1 MSATVDGPI
10 GLFDSGVGGL
20 TVARALADR
29 LPGERLLYFGDTA
42 HLPYGDKSPEAIR
55 GYSLAIAQHLVD
67 LGAKAIVV
75 SCNSA
80 SSVAYDALVDALSVP
95 VFNVID
101 PVVAEVARL
110 GVQRVGIWGTK
121 ATIKSGVFPAK
132 LAAQAPDAAVRAWA
146 TPLLVPVIEENILQG
161 PILDAVIDGY
171 ARPTEAEDVDALVLA
186 CTHYPIVAAQIGQRM
201 GSDVALLSTPQIVAE
216 HVALALKAQ
225 GLLRDAEVPVDSH
238 QFVVSDYTPG
248 FEAIAQQFFGEAI
261 ALRED
266 HLWG

>member
-1 MSATVDGPI
+1 MPASVDGPI

-55 GYSLAIAQHLVD
+55 CYSLAIAQHLVD

-75 SCNSA
+75 ACNSA
-80 SSVAYDALVDALSVP
+80 SSVAYDALVAAMDVP

-110 GVQRVGIWGTK
+110 GVDSVGIWGTK
-121 ATIKSGVFPAK
+121 ATVKSGVFPAK
-132 LAAQAPDAAVRAWA
+132 LAVSAPHARVQAWA
-146 TPLLVPVIEENILQG
+146 TPLLVPVIEENILDG
-161 PILDAVIDGY
+161 PILEAVVDGY
-171 ARPTEAEDVDALVLA
+171 AGPTEAAHVDALVLA
-186 CTHYPIVAAQIGQRM
+186 CTHYPIVAKQIGARM
-201 GSDVALLSTPQIVAE
+201 GPDVALLSTPQIVAE
-216 HVALALKAQ
+216 HVARQLGELK
-225 GLLRDAEVPVDSH
+225 LLRSTAAPSMPH
-238 QFVVSDYTPG
+238 QFVVSDYTPA

-261 ALRED
+261 SLRED
-266 HLWG
+266 HLWA

>member
-1 MSATVDGPI
+1 MPAPVDGPI

-55 GYSLAIAQHLVD
+55 GYSLAIAKHLVD

-75 SCNSA
+75 ACNSA
-80 SSVAYDALVDALSVP
+80 SSVAYDALVEAMDVP

-101 PVVAEVARL
+101 PVVAEVAHL
-110 GVQRVGIWGTK
+110 GVESVGIWGTK

-132 LAAQAPDAAVRAWA
+132 LAQAAPSAAVSAWA

-161 PILDAVIDGY
+161 PILEAVIDGY
-171 ARPTEAEDVDALVLA
+171 AQPTEAAHVDALVLA
-186 CTHYPIVAAQIGQRM
+186 CTHYPIVAKQIGARL
-201 GSDVALLSTPQIVAE
+201 GPNVALLSTPQIVAE
-216 HVALALKAQ
+216 HVASALAQ
-225 GLLRDAEVPVDSH
+225 RGLLSAAAAAAPH
-238 QFVVSDYTPG
+238 QFMVSDYTPA

>member
-75 SCNSA
+75 ACNSA
-80 SSVAYDALVDALSVP
+80 SSVAYEALVAAMSVP

-110 GVQRVGIWGTK
+110 GVDRVGIWGTK

-132 LAAQAPDAAVRAWA
+132 LKASAPGATVRAWA

-186 CTHYPIVAAQIGQRM
+186 CTHYPIVAAQIGQRL
-201 GSDVALLSTPQIVAE
+201 GQIGGVKRN
-216 HVALALKAQ
+216 L
-225 GLLRDAEVPVDSH
+225 
-238 QFVVSDYTPG
+238 
-248 FEAIAQQFFGEAI
+248 AQQLPATGRTVQQADRVISEVEGESWFHVTGLAQEEG
-261 ALRED
+261 LRE
-266 HLWG
+266 HSPE

>member
-1 MSATVDGPI
+1 MPTHVDGPI

-55 GYSLAIAQHLVD
+55 GYSLAIAQHLVE
-67 LGAKAIVV
+67 LGAKSIVIA
-75 SCNSA
+75 CNSA
-80 SSVAYDALVDALSVP
+80 SSVAYDALVDAMSVP

-101 PVVAEVARL
+101 PVVSEVARL
-110 GVQRVGIWGTK
+110 GAHRVGIWGTK

-132 LAAQAPDAAVRAWA
+132 IAVQAPDAAVRTWA
-146 TPLLVPVIEENILQG
+146 TPLLVPVIEENILHG

-171 ARPTEAEDVDALVLA
+171 ARPTESENVDALVLA
-186 CTHYPIVAAQIGQRM
+186 CTHYPIVANQIGQRM
-201 GSDVALLSTPQIVAE
+201 GREVALLSTPQIVADQ
-216 HVALALKAQ
+216 VALALDAL
-225 GLLRDAEVPVDSH
+225 GLLRDAATPAAPH
-238 QFVVSDYTPG
+238 QFVVSDYTPA

>member
-1 MSATVDGPI
+1 MSASANGPI

-75 SCNSA
+75 ACNSA
-80 SSVAYDALVDALSVP
+80 SSVAFDALVEAMDVP

-110 GVQRVGIWGTK
+110 GVDSVGIWGTK

-132 LAAQAPDAAVRAWA
+132 LADAAPKAAVSAWA

-161 PILDAVIDGY
+161 PILEAVIDGY
-171 ARPTEAEDVDALVLA
+171 AQPTEAAHVEALVLA
-186 CTHYPIVAAQIGQRM
+186 CTHYPIVAPQIGTRM
-201 GSDVALLSTPQIVAE
+201 GADVALLSTPQIVAA
-216 HVALALKAQ
+216 HVASALAERH
-225 GLLRDAEVPVDSH
+225 LLSTVARPEPH
-238 QFVVSDYTPG
+238 QFMVSDYTPA